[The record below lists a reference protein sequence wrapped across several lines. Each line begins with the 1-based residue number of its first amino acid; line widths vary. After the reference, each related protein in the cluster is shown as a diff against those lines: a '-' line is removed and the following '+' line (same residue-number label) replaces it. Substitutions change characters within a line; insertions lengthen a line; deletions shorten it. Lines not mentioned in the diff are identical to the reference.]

1 MQKAW
6 MAPFICV
13 LFFINFNINP
23 IFAQNTYQSTK
34 NIGDVLEKAVAG
46 VVTVAVFKTD
56 FANRLLGMRS
66 ETNAEIDSLLQIA
79 YGRALDM
86 AGAKGRGSGF
96 AIAYAGEK
104 YIVTNAHVID
114 NAANSQGSLYIYSIA
129 QNRYEVEVIGGDTF
143 YDIAVLR
150 FIDEPG
156 SEIIPILFNEGPV
169 PKLGEKVFAIGNP
182 LGEYPFTV
190 TDGIISAKNRVR
202 GGITGKF
209 GFLQS
214 SATTI
219 WGNSGGP
226 LVNELGKVVG
236 INSQIAPLTDYEG
249 TKFLQPQINFALEAH
264 LAERLV
270 KDIIDR
276 NGRVQRAYFGIELS
290 QDYDVIKTKSAQQ
303 QREADVYPI
312 FTGAISGSPADL
324 GIDENLK
331 GAAVIEINGE
341 KVRNLEEALGAFE
354 MSRPGQAIE
363 LTFKQNG
370 QITKTSLE
378 AGALKTIELIDIA
391 KHAIISHGGDMVLN
405 EESATTMIS
414 FPVGR
419 IYREKDGKYFKTVSE
434 KGEGLRFYD
443 VLSAGLVTGARR
455 QNMWKILRPE
465 EMGAAIKMAALS
477 GVVDFTGFE
486 QLSGE
491 DFLPVGQMQQ
501 FRLNLSDNPK
511 KLKKVLWY

>member
-6 MAPFICV
+6 VIPFLSTFLLV
-13 LFFINFNINP
+13 SSFIHQSS
-23 IFAQNTYQSTK
+23 AQNSPY
-34 NIGDVLEKAVAG
+34 IGDVLEKAVAG

-56 FANRLLGMRS
+56 FANRLMGMRS
-66 ETNAEIDSLLQIA
+66 ESNPQIDSLLEIA
-79 YGRALDM
+79 YGKALDM

-96 AIAYAGEK
+96 AIEHAGEK

-114 NAANSQGSLYIYSIA
+114 NAANSQGSLFIYSIA

-143 YDIAVLR
+143 YDIAVLK
-150 FIDEPG
+150 FVDTPG
-156 SEIIPILFNEGPV
+156 AEIIPINFNDGPV

-226 LVNELGKVVG
+226 LVNENGKAVG

-264 LAERLV
+264 IAERLV

-276 NGRVQRAYFGIELS
+276 KGRVQRAYYGIELS
-290 QDYDVIKTKSAQQ
+290 QAYDVIRTKSGQQ
-303 QREADVYPI
+303 QRESEEFPV
-312 FTGAISGSPADL
+312 FTGAVSGSPADL
-324 GIDENLK
+324 EIDESLK
-331 GAAVIEINGE
+331 GAQVIAVNGE
-341 KVRNLEEALGAFE
+341 KIRNLEEALGAFE
-354 MSRPGQAIE
+354 MSSPNSKLTLTLVQNDEEIE
-363 LTFKQNG
+363 VSIEGT
-370 QITKTSLE
+370 
-378 AGALKTIELIDIA
+378 ALQTVELIDIA
-391 KHAIISHGGDMVLN
+391 KHAIGSHGGEMVLN
-405 EESATTMIS
+405 EASATTMIS
-414 FPVGR
+414 FPIGR
-419 IYREKDGKYFKTVSE
+419 IYREKEGKYFKTVS
-434 KGEGLRFYD
+434 KSGEESKFYD
-443 VLSAGLVTGARR
+443 VLSAGLVTGSRR

-465 EMGAAIKMAALS
+465 ELGAAIKMAALS
-477 GVVDFTGFE
+477 GVIDFTGFE

-491 DFLPVGQMQQ
+491 DFLPVGQMEQ
-501 FRLNLSDNPK
+501 FRLNLSDDPK
-511 KLKKVLWY
+511 QLKKVLWY